1 MNLNI
6 FFNISLPMIY
16 IIYHS
21 HSSWTNKNMTSKSN
35 VYQINAGIP
44 VIATTKTSDLPS
56 NILLQPIESYFIVK
70 KNKKKQNKTFTVLLS
85 TYGVWL
91 STNVVRKTLLK
102 KLGLTSNRLSLHP
115 KRGGGEGR
123 EEGRTSKTLRN
134 FPLLKLGLSLAG
146 GCYGS

>member
-21 HSSWTNKNMTSKSN
+21 HSSWTNNNMTSKSN

-56 NILLQPIESYFIVK
+56 NILLQPIEPYFIVK
-70 KNKKKQNKTFTVLLS
+70 KKK
-85 TYGVWL
+85 
-91 STNVVRKTLLK
+91 
-102 KLGLTSNRLSLHP
+102 
-115 KRGGGEGR
+115 
-123 EEGRTSKTLRN
+123 
-134 FPLLKLGLSLAG
+134 
-146 GCYGS
+146 

>member
-1 MNLNI
+1 
-6 FFNISLPMIY
+6 MIY

-70 KNKKKQNKTFTVLLS
+70 KKTKKKTKHLECFS
-85 TYGVWL
+85 
-91 STNVVRKTLLK
+91 
-102 KLGLTSNRLSLHP
+102 
-115 KRGGGEGR
+115 
-123 EEGRTSKTLRN
+123 
-134 FPLLKLGLSLAG
+134 PLMEYDWVQML
-146 GCYGS
+146 